1 MHETMNHTRLG
12 ISTFSYP
19 YAVGMDGFEPEEKA
33 DAFDLVDKAVK
44 LRVPVLQIADNYPLH
59 LFTEPELEELDRYA
73 MERQIT
79 LEIGT
84 RGICP
89 EHLSAYVQIAE
100 KLHAGLLRV
109 VIDSKGDEPSADESA
124 IRIQRIL
131 PALKEKNIILGIEN
145 HDRFSSHI
153 FAEIVRKLDS
163 PYVGIVLDT
172 VNSFACEE
180 NTEQVLDELAS
191 YTVNFHMKDFRIDR
205 IPNAM
210 GLLVTGTIAGEGRLN
225 FPKTMKRLQREA
237 KTDFS
242 TIIELWMQPE
252 KSVEETLEK
261 ENCWVEQSVANM
273 KRMLGENRWF
283 LK

>member
-1 MHETMNHTRLG
+1 MNNTRLG
-12 ISTFSYP
+12 ISTFCYP
-19 YAVGMDGFEPEEKA
+19 YAVGMDGFEPEKKKN
-33 DAFDLVDKAVK
+33 AFDLVDQAVK
-44 LRVPVLQIADNYPLH
+44 LQIPVLQIADNYPLH
-59 LFTEPELEELDRYA
+59 QFTEQKLEQLDRYA

-84 RGICP
+84 RGIRP
-89 EHLSAYVQIAE
+89 GNLAAYVHIAE
-100 KLHAGLLRV
+100 KLHAQLLRV
-109 VIDSKGDEPSADESA
+109 VIDLGEDQPSADESVA
-124 IRIQRIL
+124 RIHQVL
-131 PALKEKNIILGIEN
+131 PMLKEKKIILGIEN
-145 HDRFSSHI
+145 HDRFPSHV
-153 FAEIVRKLDS
+153 FAKMVKELDS

-180 NTEQVLDELAS
+180 NTDQVLDKLAP

-205 IPNAM
+205 VPNAM

-225 FPKTMKRLQREA
+225 FPKILERLRREA

-252 KSVEETLEK
+252 ESIEETLEK
-261 ENCWVEQSVANM
+261 ENCWVEQSVANI
-273 KRMLGENRWF
+273 KRMLGENHWF